1 VRADLPIPKFVSVLI
16 CIAAIAGCGGS
27 SAGPELKPE
36 SEAQVPTADLKAVP
50 ATPIAIQDEALDKP
64 TWNPAWNMLI
74 EQALPSN
81 LLSQWRAK
89 EVRSLCPRF
98 RHLSKGERRAFWAY
112 FFQALAGAEAG
123 LNPATD
129 VHHTDP
135 QVDVIDLVTHRRVRQ
150 EGLLQLTYMDDL
162 RYGCDFNW
170 PEDRLLPEHDPS
182 KSILL
187 PENNLVCGLRI
198 VENQLIKR
206 HEPLLSDNSYWST
219 LRPDNPS
226 FVVFKKQMA
235 NVPAYCEVHPHERE
249 REPVESNPTPLVEAG
264 NQPSDTNR
272 SRDTNIA
279 QSAIDAAG
287 ERR

>member
-1 VRADLPIPKFVSVLI
+1 M
-16 CIAAIAGCGGS
+16 
-27 SAGPELKPE
+27 AGPDPKPA
-36 SEAQVPTADLKAVP
+36 SEAQVPTADLRAVP
-50 ATPIAIQDEALDKP
+50 ATPIAIQDKNLDKP
-64 TWNPAWNMLI
+64 SWNPAWNMLI
-74 EQALPSN
+74 EQAMPSN
-81 LLSQWRAK
+81 LLSWGRVK

-98 RHLSKGERRAFWAY
+98 QHLSKGRRRAFWAY

-135 QVDVIDLVTHRRVRQ
+135 QLDVIDLVTHRRVRQ
-150 EGLLQLTYMDDL
+150 EGLLQLTYMDEL

-170 PEDRLLPEHDPS
+170 EKDRLLSEHDPS

-206 HEPLLSDNSYWST
+206 HEPLLSNNSYWST

-226 FVVFKKQMA
+226 FVVFEKQMA
-235 NVPAYCEVHPHERE
+235 NLPAYCEVHPHERG
-249 REPVESNPTPLVEAG
+249 REPVESNPVKPVKAA
-264 NQPSDTNR
+264 NQPSEANQ

-279 QSAIDAAG
+279 QSATDAAD
-287 ERR
+287 ETR